1 MRLLQ
6 ESKSDIM
13 KFNEVIT
20 EHKVDK
26 AGKQYQVSYTVRQ
39 ALESKHPASREA
51 SLETIRDLK
60 GSERFHEIIF
70 DQIDQDFIRK
80 CVLQTHGAAGTS
92 GADAFHW
99 KRICTAFK
107 EKSNSLCDALAVL
120 TQGLA
125 TQAINPLSL
134 QALVASRLIG
144 LNKNPGVRPIGVG
157 EIIRRVSSKAIIRVA
172 SNDLLSCTVSQ

>member
-1 MRLLQ
+1 MLKGKINSAMRLLQ
-6 ESKSDIM
+6 ESNSGTM
-13 KFNEVIT
+13 KLDEVIT

-80 CVLQTHGAAGTS
+80 CVLQTHGAAGPS

-99 KRICTAFK
+99 KRICNAFK

-120 TQGLA
+120 TKRLA
-125 TQAINPLSL
+125 TQAITLL
-134 QALVASRLIG
+134 AFRL
-144 LNKNPGVRPIGVG
+144 
-157 EIIRRVSSKAIIRVA
+157 
-172 SNDLLSCTVSQ
+172 